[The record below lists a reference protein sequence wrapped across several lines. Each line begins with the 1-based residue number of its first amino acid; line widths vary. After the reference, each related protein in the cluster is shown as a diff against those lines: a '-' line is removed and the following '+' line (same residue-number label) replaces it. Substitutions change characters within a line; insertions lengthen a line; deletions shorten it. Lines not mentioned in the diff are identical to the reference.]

1 MTFFLSLK
9 ITGIYIKKTL
19 YLIFGWIIL
28 SVLTSS
34 CSKTKLQTEIDELNK
49 KLPEHIADG
58 IELTKVTYE
67 NEEVNIFF
75 STSSSPKIKAV
86 KADNELAKEYLMQ
99 QLASNDIDLIEIFNL
114 VGKEKTCLNVVCK
127 DIISNN
133 QAKIIYS
140 AEEVSKSKY
149 NKSID
154 PITALKFDI
163 LASNQILPCQVDEIT
178 TLYKIYLEGDYVVYD
193 EHVDDRYLDFGE
205 IQSSTYLKQEIKKAL
220 KDRINVL
227 SKEFGFAELS
237 IKANKGLKYR
247 YIGEYSGI
255 VFDIIFT
262 VPEIKSMLNY

>member
-1 MTFFLSLK
+1 M
-9 ITGIYIKKTL
+9 KKTL

-237 IKANKGLKYR
+237 IKANKGVKYR

-255 VFDIIFT
+255 VFDIVFT